1 MKVVRRTNV
10 FCGIFLSIY
19 SAMNLMSAFT
29 TLDIYNLPGI
39 LSLDLFF
46 LVFGLV
52 IVGSTFNMPCI
63 ARNFYFIL
71 TGMGK
76 GTFNLFI
83 GFLIFCSGYTGII
96 GFCLAVLFIFSGFFI
111 VFLSYCKNMTDE
123 HL

>member
-1 MKVVRRTNV
+1 
-10 FCGIFLSIY
+10 
-19 SAMNLMSAFT
+19 MNLVSAFT

-39 LSLDLFF
+39 VSLDFFF

-76 GTFNLFI
+76 GAFNLFI

-96 GFCLAVLFIFSGFFI
+96 GFALAVLYIFSGFFI